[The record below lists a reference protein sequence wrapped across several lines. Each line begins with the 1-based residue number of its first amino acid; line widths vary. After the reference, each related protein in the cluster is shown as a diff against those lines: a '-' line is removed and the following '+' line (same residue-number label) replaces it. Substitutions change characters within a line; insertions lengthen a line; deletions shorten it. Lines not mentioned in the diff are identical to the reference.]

1 MAVFL
6 PQTKHYRKSQCKK
19 RDKKRK
25 LIKSQESFVRKN
37 ETLDINSI
45 YRENQNNNL
54 CKKHALV
61 TVMSGVLTERKIS
74 ETQHTVHEH
83 KQNDNIKSKRRRRR
97 KGSKRKWSAQ
107 NVLSAKKYNK
117 YCDEFDAMNNFE
129 IGCSRK
135 YFIVGAKMTDNIFCY
150 ILQQYHIKSD
160 YIAFDHEDGSIGKL
174 LDYRTEKCHQ
184 INCFQF

>member
-1 MAVFL
+1 
-6 PQTKHYRKSQCKK
+6 
-19 RDKKRK
+19 
-25 LIKSQESFVRKN
+25 
-37 ETLDINSI
+37 
-45 YRENQNNNL
+45 
-54 CKKHALV
+54 
-61 TVMSGVLTERKIS
+61 MSGVLTERKIS

-107 NVLSAKKYNK
+107 NVLSAKKYHK

-174 LDYRTEKCHQ
+174 LEIIEQKNVTKLIAFNSEHAWCYIQVDHVWYEFDSLQKRTKPKP
-184 INCFQF
+184 I